1 MQNCFYTFEGKLTMM
16 NHKPA
21 FNVFSH
27 IRSHAAAAFLVLAAA
42 LNVTNT
48 YAQNNAF
55 SAKPPKHELRGVWLT
70 TVRGLDWPKTYS
82 VDEASRLQQQQE
94 LTSILDQLQRANV
107 NTVLLQT
114 RVRATAL
121 FASEY
126 EPWAQCLSGEGGVS
140 PGYDALQFAID
151 ECHKRGME
159 LHAWM
164 VALPVGKWDDVGCQ
178 TLRRN
183 YPSLVRKIGTL
194 GFLSPEA
201 EGTAD
206 YLATI
211 CREVTRKYDI
221 DGIHLDYMRYPD
233 EWKITVSREE
243 GRRNITRIVEAV
255 SKAVKAEKPW
265 VKMSCSPV
273 GKYSDLSRYSSRN
286 WNARDK
292 VCQEAQVW
300 LRRGLMDQ
308 LYPMQYFRDDNF
320 YPFAIDWK
328 ENDCGRSISSG
339 LGIYFLDPSEGRW
352 ALRDVTRQLHVLRQ
366 LGVGHTYFRSRFFT
380 QNTKGLYD
388 YVSTF
393 IDNYPALVP
402 PMTWAS
408 DKRPTRPIDVSCTQV
423 SATEQQLQWQGN
435 APYYNIY
442 CSKDYPVD
450 VTDVRNLVAQ
460 RVAGSRLSVPT
471 KQHYYYA
478 VTAMDRYGNESG
490 ATQSHDLEPHTSRL
504 IENDGLT
511 MQLPEWEKVI
521 DARYITLETLQ
532 GSIVATRLHRP
543 EVSIAD
549 ISDGMYIVRTL
560 HKKGIAHRLGF
571 LKIDRRSKKQQST
584 N

>member
-1 MQNCFYTFEGKLTMM
+1 M

-42 LNVTNT
+42 LNVTST

-55 SAKPPKHELRGVWLT
+55 SVKPPKHELRGVWLT

-94 LTSILDQLQRANV
+94 LINILDQLQRANV

-159 LHAWM
+159 IHAWM

-233 EWKITVSREE
+233 EWKITVSREK

-308 LYPMQYFRDDNF
+308 LYPMQYF
-320 YPFAIDWK
+320 
-328 ENDCGRSISSG
+328 
-339 LGIYFLDPSEGRW
+339 
-352 ALRDVTRQLHVLRQ
+352 
-366 LGVGHTYFRSRFFT
+366 
-380 QNTKGLYD
+380 
-388 YVSTF
+388 
-393 IDNYPALVP
+393 
-402 PMTWAS
+402 
-408 DKRPTRPIDVSCTQV
+408 
-423 SATEQQLQWQGN
+423 
-435 APYYNIY
+435 
-442 CSKDYPVD
+442 
-450 VTDVRNLVAQ
+450 
-460 RVAGSRLSVPT
+460 
-471 KQHYYYA
+471 
-478 VTAMDRYGNESG
+478 
-490 ATQSHDLEPHTSRL
+490 
-504 IENDGLT
+504 
-511 MQLPEWEKVI
+511 
-521 DARYITLETLQ
+521 
-532 GSIVATRLHRP
+532 
-543 EVSIAD
+543 
-549 ISDGMYIVRTL
+549 
-560 HKKGIAHRLGF
+560 
-571 LKIDRRSKKQQST
+571 
-584 N
+584 